1 MMHPEERGLLD
12 AIIEA
17 PADDVPRLI
26 YADWLLDRGGE
37 ADARRAHRIHRLC
50 TPQRRHDSL
59 EIRYDGRRGEW
70 LLVPGL
76 KGLDA
81 VPITDG
87 VIENCLPGIP
97 AGVDGL
103 TVIDRRGF
111 AAEVRL
117 PLEAWREH
125 GPCMASLHPLERVE
139 PKGWHVTASAGLA
152 AVHITLPYPGLRM
165 HFALVDAIGS
175 GGGLLAHSLPGW
187 ATIDGQ
193 PVLFLRDLAD
203 RIRKEGSLA
212 LIQPVEGELMSA
224 TIEKAAR
231 RWVSNA
237 LLAWARAEARKEAA
251 A

>member
-1 MMHPEERGLLD
+1 MAAG
-12 AIIEA
+12 A
-17 PADDVPRLI
+17 
-26 YADWLLDRGGE
+26 G
-37 ADARRAHRIHRLC
+37 
-50 TPQRRHDSL
+50 PQ
-59 EIRYDGRRGEW
+59 G
-70 LLVPGL
+70 
-76 KGLDA
+76 
-81 VPITDG
+81 
-87 VIENCLPGIP
+87 
-97 AGVDGL
+97 
-103 TVIDRRGF
+103 VIDRRGF

-175 GGGLLAHSLPGW
+175 GGGLLAHSMPGW
-187 ATIDGQ
+187 ATIDGR
-193 PVLFLRDLAD
+193 PVLFLRDVAD

>member
-1 MMHPEERGLLD
+1 MHPEERGLLD

-37 ADARRAHRIHRLC
+37 ADIRRAHRIHRLC
-50 TPQRRHDSL
+50 TPGKRHQSVTL
-59 EIRYDGRRGEW
+59 EWVTALRGWVIVLEGKRA
-70 LLVPGL
+70 PQ
-76 KGLDA
+76 DA
-81 VPITDG
+81 ALIAD
-87 VIENCLPGIP
+87 NLPGIP

-103 TVIDRRGF
+103 SVIDRRGF